1 MRKFLVLI
9 LILLLGGTTL
19 TWMSEHRPDN
29 IATGAKWLNEN
40 VNTPIKQVNE
50 ERKNHVHFKN
60 FPLLALP
67 TEDIEA
73 NYHGWGVGI
82 AGAMTLLLFLF
93 AWRGAGK
100 NRTLQEQLEAAKQR
114 AAEAEETQENHKS
127 KKDMEVRETT
137 MAHARLEKDY
147 AKLEERLD
155 QLGNPRALEAQRDEA
170 RAQVE
175 TLRDER
181 DTAQKKC
188 RKLRKKL
195 VERDSE
201 LEHIE
206 ELLGVGKD
214 NANDTIVSRILRL
227 LQEPKSSG
235 NLSETEKKLAE
246 YDDRWETYRNLLN
259 LSHGD
264 SFAKAIA
271 GMRVDLAQA
280 QTELRQCRLVLNLND
295 AASLALKLGEMQHE
309 LGELRHKAQF
319 FFTPEAH
326 YKALTV
332 LEEQKANAALKA
344 VKAEAE
350 LAQLKLL
357 GDPLKTLPQRLEEME
372 KLSDQLAK
380 ALGDLTTKE
389 RDLKTAQEALQ
400 RDRAQLTKDQELVTR
415 HGIRLDQRV
424 TELDARDVRLDK
436 RQQDAEKQE
445 SSAKAATAELQKA
458 LVAASTPHSPPPL
471 VPR

>member
-1 MRKFLVLI
+1 MRTLLVLT
-9 LILLLGGTTL
+9 LILLGGGTGL
-19 TWMSEHRPDN
+19 TWMSEHRPEHV
-29 IATGAKWLNEN
+29 ATGAHWLNDN
-40 VNTPIKQVNE
+40 I
-50 ERKNHVHFKN
+50 NHVIHKIN
-60 FPLLALP
+60 ENRIKAGHPSLPPDLNLP
-67 TEDIEA
+67 TEHIEA

-100 NRTLQEQLEAAKQR
+100 NRTLQEQLESAKQR
-114 AAEAEETQENHKS
+114 TAAAEETQENHKS

-206 ELLGVGKD
+206 ELLGVGED
-214 NANDTIVSRILRL
+214 NANDTIVSRIVEL
-227 LQEPKSSG
+227 LQQPESSG
-235 NLSETEKKLAE
+235 GNLLETEKELMKYKTRWEVYRAVMGLSDNDSFGQAITRMRSDLARAQE
-246 YDDRWETYRNLLN
+246 EIAQCRLMLNLSDDNSGIAFYIADLQQQLAQTKAEKDFAIDPETYR
-259 LSHGD
+259 
-264 SFAKAIA
+264 
-271 GMRVDLAQA
+271 
-280 QTELRQCRLVLNLND
+280 TELD
-295 AASLALKLGEMQHE
+295 A
-309 LGELRHKAQF
+309 
-319 FFTPEAH
+319 
-326 YKALTV
+326 

-344 VKAEAE
+344 VKAETE
-350 LAQLKLL
+350 LAQIKLL
-357 GDPLKTLPQRLEEME
+357 GDPLKTLPQRLEEMK
-372 KLSDQLAK
+372 KLSDQLTK
-380 ALGDLTTKE
+380 ALGDQTAKE

-415 HGIRLDQRV
+415 LDQRV
-424 TELDARDVRLDK
+424 TELDARDIRLDK